1 MIRKL
6 FFRLSGLV
14 CLIIMTVAA
23 NAESIPIWSRWDH
36 SLTASDAAS
45 PETEFAVKFTSPTK
59 RTLIV
64 TGFWDGGT
72 TWRVRFMPDE
82 AGKWTYQTR
91 SVPRVSGLD
100 GQAGEFTCR
109 SKAGSTRFL
118 RHGAVHVSANGRF
131 FEHADGTAFLWV
143 GDTVWYGA
151 ILSAKE
157 DWNTYLSDRVNK
169 RFDVVHFNVVAPRNG
184 VAADENGE
192 ISFQAPDQQDW
203 VLLLKTR

>member
-72 TWRVRFMPDE
+72 TWRVRFMPAE
-82 AGKWTYQTR
+82 VR
-91 SVPRVSGLD
+91 P
-100 GQAGEFTCR
+100 
-109 SKAGSTRFL
+109 
-118 RHGAVHVSANGRF
+118 HVYA
-131 FEHADGTAFLWV
+131 
-143 GDTVWYGA
+143 
-151 ILSAKE
+151 
-157 DWNTYLSDRVNK
+157 
-169 RFDVVHFNVVAPRNG
+169 
-184 VAADENGE
+184 VAALDIGDVAFRAASGRGE
-192 ISFQAPDQQDW
+192 G
-203 VLLLKTR
+203 VE

>member
-1 MIRKL
+1 MIRTL

-100 GQAGEFTCR
+100 GQAGEFTIPPQ
-109 SKAGSTRFL
+109 GSRKPGVKHSLSPAAL
-118 RHGAVHVSANGRF
+118 R
-131 FEHADGTAFLWV
+131 
-143 GDTVWYGA
+143 
-151 ILSAKE
+151 
-157 DWNTYLSDRVNK
+157 
-169 RFDVVHFNVVAPRNG
+169 
-184 VAADENGE
+184 
-192 ISFQAPDQQDW
+192 
-203 VLLLKTR
+203 

>member
-64 TGFWDGGT
+64 CVIFRRHDRTRA
-72 TWRVRFMPDE
+72 TW
-82 AGKWTYQTR
+82 
-91 SVPRVSGLD
+91 L
-100 GQAGEFTCR
+100 
-109 SKAGSTRFL
+109 
-118 RHGAVHVSANGRF
+118 
-131 FEHADGTAFLWV
+131 
-143 GDTVWYGA
+143 
-151 ILSAKE
+151 
-157 DWNTYLSDRVNK
+157 
-169 RFDVVHFNVVAPRNG
+169 
-184 VAADENGE
+184 
-192 ISFQAPDQQDW
+192 
-203 VLLLKTR
+203 

>member
-6 FFRLSGLV
+6 FIRLSGLV
-14 CLIIMTVAA
+14 CLIITTVAA

-82 AGKWTYQTR
+82 AG
-91 SVPRVSGLD
+91 
-100 GQAGEFTCR
+100 
-109 SKAGSTRFL
+109 
-118 RHGAVHVSANGRF
+118 NGRTKPVLF
-131 FEHADGTAFLWV
+131 HVCLAWTAKPAESPA
-143 GDTVWYGA
+143 GA
-151 ILSAKE
+151 K
-157 DWNTYLSDRVNK
+157 
-169 RFDVVHFNVVAPRNG
+169 
-184 VAADENGE
+184 
-192 ISFQAPDQQDW
+192 
-203 VLLLKTR
+203 